1 MENPVNVEVGNTS
14 LGVQATI
21 TNTELKVTSERE
33 CVTFAR
39 IGNGILLMTGGYQRI
54 REKSTRKALILQALT
69 TNEGTVIVQGFLE
82 LRPGGHLMLNTNQA
96 VSLKGT
102 ASDRLKVGEAL

>member
-1 MENPVNVEVGNTS
+1 
-14 LGVQATI
+14 
-21 TNTELKVTSERE
+21 
-33 CVTFAR
+33 
-39 IGNGILLMTGGYQRI
+39 MTGGYQRI
-54 REKSTRKALILQALT
+54 REKSARKALILQALA

-96 VSLKGT
+96 VSLHGT